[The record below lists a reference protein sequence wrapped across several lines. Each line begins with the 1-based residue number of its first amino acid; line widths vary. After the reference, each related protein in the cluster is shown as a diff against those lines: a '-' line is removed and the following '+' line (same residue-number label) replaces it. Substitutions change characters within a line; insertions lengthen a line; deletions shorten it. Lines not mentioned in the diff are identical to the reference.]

1 MAISRLIWPIHAGNL
16 FIPDAGN
23 NRIRMVDSAGTIT
36 TVAGGG
42 SDGLGDGG
50 PATNAQLNLARLIWP
65 IHPNHFHLL
74 VRSGAAPLST
84 LMRRLLTAYAV
95 RFNHRHRRSGHLFQN
110 RFKSIVVEDE
120 PYFLELVRYLHLN
133 PVRARL
139 VPDVDALETY
149 PWTGHATLLGRTHQL
164 GQNIDFVLVQFGRT
178 RAIARQ
184 AYVRFVTDGVAQ
196 GRRPDLL
203 GGGLR
208 RSLRGCQRL
217 LEVKRGRERWAFDE
231 RILGS
236 SDFVLRTIEEL
247 PARPAAGSSQAM
259 DALLF
264 SISQKYMISIEE
276 IRSNSHRAPAVVARA
291 AVSYVAIRDLGFTP
305 TAVAAQ
311 LGISRRSVAR
321 AFERAQQIGLASDAA
336 LTTFAS

>member
-1 MAISRLIWPIHAGNL
+1 MMQPDRYLVGTMPRGPRL
-16 FIPDAGN
+16 DAPGVLHHVVA
-23 NRIRMVDSAGTIT
+23 RGIERGKIFRDDRDRMEF
-36 TVAGGG
+36 
-42 SDGLGDGG
+42 
-50 PATNAQLNLARLIWP
+50 LARLGALALETETALYAWCLI
-65 IHPNHFHLL
+65 PNHFHLL

-164 GQNIDFVLVQFGRT
+164 GQNTDVVLVQFGRT
-178 RAIARQ
+178 RATARQ

-203 GGGLR
+203 GG
-208 RSLRGCQRL
+208 
-217 LEVKRGRERWAFDE
+217 A
-231 RILGS
+231 
-236 SDFVLRTIEEL
+236 T
-247 PARPAAGSSQAM
+247 
-259 DALLF
+259 
-264 SISQKYMISIEE
+264 
-276 IRSNSHRAPAVVARA
+276 AVVRK
-291 AVSYVAIRDLGFTP
+291 
-305 TAVAAQ
+305 
-311 LGISRRSVAR
+311 
-321 AFERAQQIGLASDAA
+321 
-336 LTTFAS
+336 